1 MSILFSTIYLLQ
13 EMKLNYG
20 NDYEKKINI
29 IYFIQA
35 T

>member
-13 EMKLNYG
+13 EQDLNYG
-20 NDYEKKINI
+20 NYYGQKINI